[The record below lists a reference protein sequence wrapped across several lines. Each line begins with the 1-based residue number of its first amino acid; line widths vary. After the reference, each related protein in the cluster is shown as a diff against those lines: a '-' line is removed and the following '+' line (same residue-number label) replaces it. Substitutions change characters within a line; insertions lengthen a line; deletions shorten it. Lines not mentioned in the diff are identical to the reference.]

1 MTNIELETKK
11 PVSMWKVKA
20 FGLLAGAS
28 GLVASVS
35 AAGEFDSV
43 TDIIADVTLMFPA
56 LVAVIIAIVP
66 ILIILAIV
74 GFVTGLFDG
83 ILGRVRL

>member
-1 MTNIELETKK
+1 MTQELETKK

-20 FGLLAGAS
+20 LGLLAGAS

-43 TDIIADVTLMFPA
+43 TEIIADVTLMFPA
-56 LVAVIIAIVP
+56 LVAIIIAIVP
-66 ILIILAIV
+66 ILLILAIV
-74 GFVTGLFDG
+74 GFLTGLFDG
-83 ILGRVRL
+83 ILGRIRL

>member
-1 MTNIELETKK
+1 MTTTELETKK

-20 FGLLAGAS
+20 LGLLAGAS
-28 GLVASVS
+28 SLVAAVS

-56 LVAVIIAIVP
+56 IVDVVIAVVP
-66 ILIILAIV
+66 ILIILSII